1 MNSAAKNNDLVLVLT
16 SLQKSEEFLFL
27 RNKRVTQFK
36 KRRKK
41 LTFLSLF
48 CLHQVSKNKSNWKY
62 YPQFK

>member
-1 MNSAAKNNDLVLVLT
+1 MNSDAKNNDLVLVLK

-41 LTFLSLF
+41 TYLFITFLFTPS
-48 CLHQVSKNKSNWKY
+48 Q
-62 YPQFK
+62 